1 MMPTMKP
8 GALEVNDLIMVRPQ
22 ADSLSRAYPSR
33 VEDLQGEN
41 VTLAW
46 PSDGGVRVSF
56 RIEESVYLSYTRTDA
71 VYGIQGIVKRT
82 VTEPMAL
89 IQVHL
94 VGQVERIQRREYV
107 RVQAILPV
115 EMILSST
122 VEEGLAPSITKIS
135 TKTIDLSAGGMAIHH
150 KAVIPH
156 GTLFDVQLNLPG
168 SSSSLRLLA
177 KVVRDSVFRDAYNE
191 KMHRYGLMF
200 LSVPEGTRSR
210 LVKYVFDAQLKH
222 MRR

>member
-1 MMPTMKP
+1 MWRIW
-8 GALEVNDLIMVRPQ
+8 G
-22 ADSLSRAYPSR
+22 
-33 VEDLQGEN
+33 GGN
-41 VTLAW
+41 VTLSW
-46 PSDGGVRVSF
+46 PSDGGIRVSF
-56 RIEESVYLSYTRTDA
+56 RIEESVYLSYTRPDA
-71 VYGIQGIVKRT
+71 VYGIQGTIKRII
-82 VTEPMAL
+82 TEPIAL

-115 EMILSST
+115 VMTLNST
-122 VEEGLAPSITKIS
+122 VEEGLSPSITKII
-135 TKTIDLSAGGMAIHH
+135 TKTTDLSAGGMAFHH

-168 SSSSLRLLA
+168 NSTALKLLG

-200 LSVPEGTRSR
+200 LSVPEGMRSR
-210 LVKYVFDAQLKH
+210 LVKYIFDAQLKH